1 MRRFLFAAAC
11 WATVGLVGARADV
24 SYRYITDKTR
34 YEGAPGTIVPVNL
47 ILQETV
53 TGTSISKIFADG
65 GLFGAGVILNSPGGI
80 IYGQS
85 ATQPADFKISG
96 NALLNPAGFGVQ
108 ASPGGPIAP
117 TQVDNATAGTFGP
130 SSALHSGLIINADI
144 GQGPIPT
151 KGTAAVNTYL
161 LGTVNIKIGT
171 GDQTLTVT
179 PYSGSNNTIT
189 MLSTD
194 LDFGT
199 QQANGYTGASTPIG
213 GLYSFTVGQ
222 VIPEPSSMALC
233 GLVACGMGYAGYR
246 RRNNKSAEPVTV
258 G

>member
-24 SYRYITDKTR
+24 SYRYITDQTS
-34 YEGAPGTIVPVNL
+34 YTGAAGTIVPVNIL
-47 ILQETV
+47 LQETV
-53 TGTSISKIFADG
+53 TGSSVSKVFADG
-65 GLFGAGVILNSPGGI
+65 GIFGAGVILNSPGGAI
-80 IYGQS
+80 FGTS
-85 ATQPADFKISG
+85 ATSNDFKISG

-108 ASPGGPIAP
+108 ATPGGPIAP

-144 GQGPIPT
+144 GQGPIPKT
-151 KGTAAVNTYL
+151 GGAGTNTYL
-161 LGTVNIKIGT
+161 LGTVNVKIGT
-171 GDQTLTVT
+171 GTQTLTVT
-179 PYSGSNNTIT
+179 PYSGGNNTIT
-189 MLSTD
+189 MLGTD

-199 QQANGYTGASTPIG
+199 QAANGYTGASTPIG
-213 GLYSFTVGQ
+213 GLFSFTIGQ
-222 VIPEPSSMALC
+222 AIPEPSSMALC
-233 GLVACGMGYAGYR
+233 GLIACGMGYAGYR